1 MKVLH
6 SEILFGDSSGSIYG
20 DIMFVKDNIIHYILY
35 GEYYTRPR
43 DFDNLP
49 ENGYRNPN
57 IIDDNTIFIYKRSD
71 EIVKTNGL
79 FNIPGYGTYYIFDD
93 KVIHNSAL
101 RQNIITNNL
110 NVVNRL

>member
-6 SEILFGDSSGSIYG
+6 SEILFGDSSGTIYG

-43 DFDNLP
+43 VFDNLP
-49 ENGYRNPN
+49 ENGYRNPH
-57 IIDDNTIFIYKRSD
+57 IIDDNTFFVYKNN
-71 EIVKTNGL
+71 ETVVVANGL
-79 FNIPGYGTYYIFDD
+79 FNNPGYGTYYIFDD
-93 KVIHNSAL
+93 KIIHNSAL
-101 RQNIITNNL
+101 RQNTITNNL

>member
-49 ENGYRNPN
+49 ENGYRNPR
-57 IIDDNTIFIYKRSD
+57 IIDDNTFFVYRDK
-71 EIVKTNGL
+71 EIVRANGL
-79 FNIPGYGTYYIFDD
+79 FFNQGYGAYYIFDD

-101 RQNIITNNL
+101 RQNTITNNL
-110 NVVNRL
+110 NIVDRL

>member
-6 SEILFGDSSGSIYG
+6 SEILFGDSSGSIYS

-43 DFDNLP
+43 VFDNLP
-49 ENGYRNPN
+49 ENGYRNPH
-57 IIDDNTIFIYKRSD
+57 IIDDNTLFVYKNN
-71 EIVKTNGL
+71 EIVGANGL
-79 FNIPGYGTYYIFDD
+79 FNNPGYGTYYIFDD
-93 KVIHNSAL
+93 KVIHNSVL
-101 RQNIITNNL
+101 RQNTITNNL